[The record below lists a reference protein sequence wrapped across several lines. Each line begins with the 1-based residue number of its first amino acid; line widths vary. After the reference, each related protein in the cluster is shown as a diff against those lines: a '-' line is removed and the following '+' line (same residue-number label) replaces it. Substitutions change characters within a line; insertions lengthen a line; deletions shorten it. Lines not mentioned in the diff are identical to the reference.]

1 MLLQTKLYNVT
12 IDRLQELKLDA
23 LLMKLQYSLRELP
36 AHIWPEKS
44 DNQAG
49 KDILQS
55 LLNEHIRQLMKE
67 QGWQSEVVPYT
78 KRDGTENRDRTDFGI
93 VLENKRVL
101 MEVEFGNGSSDERN
115 LMKLM
120 AASKS
125 GEMDLAF
132 YVLPTSV
139 MSKRIDSGLAT
150 LEATCGSLDGYP
162 AGMVDFPLVVIGL
175 DVDASNCVDWS
186 KSKVAHPTS
195 LSGTNGTKDQL
206 NHVVRKFRTGTAI
219 ADISL
224 ALLPS
229 EIAVA
234 KEASRKT
241 KRLSER
247 SADAGGVQA
256 VEQLC
261 MFG

>member
-1 MLLQTKLYNVT
+1 MLLQTKFYNT
-12 IDRLQELKLDA
+12 DIDQLHA
-23 LLMKLQYSLRELP
+23 MKLSSLLANLQMSLRELP

-49 KDILQS
+49 KDVLQS
-55 LLNEHIRQLMKE
+55 LLNEHIRQMMKE
-67 QGWQSEVVPYT
+67 QGWSTEVVPYT
-78 KRDGTENRDRTDFGI
+78 KRDGAENRDRTDFG
-93 VLENKRVL
+93 VFVEGKRVL

-115 LMKLM
+115 LMKLL

-162 AGMVDFPLVVIGL
+162 LGMIDFPLVVIGL
-175 DVDASNCVDWS
+175 DVDAGNIVDWS

-206 NHVVRKFRTGTAI
+206 NHVVRKLRTGTALE
-219 ADISL
+219 DISL
-224 ALLPS
+224 TLLPS

-234 KEASRKT
+234 KEASRNT
-241 KRLSER
+241 RRLKER
-247 SADAGGVQA
+247 NGDSSVASAI
-256 VEQLC
+256 EQLC
-261 MFG
+261 MF